1 VPADRGFLA
10 ALDRL
15 LVTTATEAPR

>member
-1 VPADRGFLA
+1 ML

-15 LVTTATEAPR
+15 LVTIAGESDPKGPFLML